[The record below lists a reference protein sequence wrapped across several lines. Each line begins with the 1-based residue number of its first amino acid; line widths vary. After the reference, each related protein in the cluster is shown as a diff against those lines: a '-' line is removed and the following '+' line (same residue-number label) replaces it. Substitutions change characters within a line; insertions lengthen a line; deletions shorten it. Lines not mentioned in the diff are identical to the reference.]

1 MLKFTKRLLFYDQF
15 KDLNLIILRLN
26 VESLIALIDTMK
38 MKDKGFSNNS
48 KNHRKFSLFFLKID
62 CLFHF
67 LADHL
72 IFFNVVS
79 QGATNYQAAGRSTNH
94 SVQNSI
100 NVVSDVEMP
109 PLEQIPLS
117 LRVHFGLTD
126 EVESNPANN
135 DLKNEDL
142 VLSDSENGQI
152 EIEVTKKIPSFLACF
167 RVLCFF

>member
-1 MLKFTKRLLFYDQF
+1 
-15 KDLNLIILRLN
+15 
-26 VESLIALIDTMK
+26 MK

-48 KNHRKFSLFFLKID
+48 KNHL
-62 CLFHF
+62 
-67 LADHL
+67 
-72 IFFNVVS
+72 S

-152 EIEVTKKIPSFLACF
+152 EIESFTEIFRLQEDCFDDVTDYDSIFHIPMPSTGAKSFYHQISKSF
-167 RVLCFF
+167 HPGGY